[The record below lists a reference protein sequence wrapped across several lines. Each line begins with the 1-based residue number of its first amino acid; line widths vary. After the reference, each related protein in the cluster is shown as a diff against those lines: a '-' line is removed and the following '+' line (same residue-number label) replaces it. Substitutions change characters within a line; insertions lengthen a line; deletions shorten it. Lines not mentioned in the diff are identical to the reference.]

1 VTDFAGDTTTEL
13 QRKAKALSVVSL
25 VETCSY
31 LLLFYM
37 WQIAK
42 TDVGT
47 AIVGSVQGM
56 IWLAFCA
63 MVLMIAPAL
72 RWTWGYCAVV
82 IITGPIGALMVWA
95 RLRREGIA
103 KGNLPVERRTAT

>member
-13 QRKAKALSVVSL
+13 QRKAKALSVVAL

-31 LLLFYM
+31 LLLFSM

-42 TDVGT
+42 SDTGIAV
-47 AIVGSVQGM
+47 VGSLHGM

-63 MVLMIAPAL
+63 MVIMIAPAL
-72 RWTWGYCAVV
+72 RWTWLFCAVV
-82 IITGPIGALMVWA
+82 IVTGPIGAVMVWY
-95 RLRREGIA
+95 RLRHGVPDEQ
-103 KGNLPVERRTAT
+103 TT